1 MQPASAL
8 RAPLQLQRYVQP
20 AGHAL
25 LSDSLQLQCIYF
37 VVGLLHAR
45 LYFLNRQH
53 EQLDE
58 FYALSNDWLKA
69 QPERGQTLGNM
80 LLLLQQYQANY
91 LRARRKYRKAM
102 ELSEQAL
109 QLAGS
114 DPLQQQLDVNYRF
127 NLLLQLRTAKLELQ
141 PQPVKEKLR
150 RALKFNMSP
159 MSKPSK
165 ATSTLVQSSKASS
178 TKITARR
185 PAKFAIYTEDASVLS
200 ASSGS
205 SSSPEE
211 GEAGK
216 RLDLNSCQIIQIIDL
231 SDEEPPVPAAQL
243 KLTKSARRPKTPTST
258 KTRTQKQVLAAE
270 TPAGRGR
277 ARAGALLAP
286 TSITSTPATTGRPR
300 GGAGVVATPATTGR
314 ARGGTGL
321 VAPMLTTTTP
331 ATTGRARGSGGEG
344 VVAAMLTTPATTG
357 RTKRKVIAPTSATT
371 TTPAETTVARTRGRP
386 QRQAATRSREQ
397 SPVPSIEPVSSRRRQ
412 RN

>member
-1 MQPASAL
+1 MYLLQPLSAL

-20 AGHAL
+20 ADQPL

-45 LYFLNRQH
+45 LYFLNREH

-58 FYALSNDWLKA
+58 FYALSNDWLKE
-69 QPERGQTLGNM
+69 QPERGKILGNM
-80 LLLLQQYQANY
+80 LLLLQQFQANH
-91 LRARRKYRKAM
+91 LRARRNYRKAI
-102 ELSEQAL
+102 ELSEHAL

-114 DPLQQQLDVNYRF
+114 DPLQRQLDVNYRF
-127 NLLLQLRTAKLELQ
+127 NLLLQLRTAKLELH

-159 MSKPSK
+159 MNKPRK
-165 ATSTLVQSSKASS
+165 ATSTLVQISNASKGS
-178 TKITARR
+178 TKVAARK
-185 PAKFAIYTEDASVLS
+185 PAKFSIYTEDASVLS

-205 SSSPEE
+205 GSSPEE
-211 GEAGK
+211 GGAGK

-243 KLTKSARRPKTPTST
+243 KLTKSGRRPKTPTDT
-258 KTRTQKQVLAAE
+258 KTRTQKQVVAAE
-270 TPAGRGR
+270 TPARRGR
-277 ARAGALLAP
+277 ARVGELVAP
-286 TSITSTPATTGRPR
+286 TSISS
-300 GGAGVVATPATTGR
+300 TPATTGR
-314 ARGGTGL
+314 ARGGTTGRPRGEGL

-331 ATTGRARGSGGEG
+331 ATTGRPRAEGSGSGGEG
-344 VVAAMLTTPATTG
+344 VAAPMLTTPATTG
-357 RTKRKVIAPTSATT
+357 RGRRKVVASTSATT
-371 TTPAETTVARTRGRP
+371 TTPAETTVPRTRGRP
-386 QRQAATRSREQ
+386 QRQATTSREQ